1 MIRYLY
7 GVTLGFVS
15 VAIPLR
21 AANKPHAGTDSQN
34 MVVWT
39 NEDLDRIFALEN
51 MP

>member
-7 GVTLGFVS
+7 AVILGFVS

-21 AANKPHAGTDSQN
+21 AANKAHAGTDSQDA
-34 MVVWT
+34 VVLI
-39 NEDLDRIFALEN
+39 NEDLDRIFVLEN